1 MVKERETVL
10 NLTFG
15 NFCTPKTGVRVF
27 KIFEMQKENLKQV
40 VNLQVTDGLTVAVLQ
55 HQTHEFI
62 MPTKDVALGYGVSPG
77 TIRNHQASHSD
88 DLVYGRHYIKGVDL
102 IDTLTNSQ
110 PHAIYWTKSGIIR
123 LGFIIQSK
131 RGKMFRD
138 WAETVVLQALSPQLP
153 KSLPDAPKRRHNR
166 LSQERLVGILADVAK
181 IDDRDLR
188 LSLIS
193 KLGV

>member
-15 NFCTPKTGVRVF
+15 NFCTPKTRVRVF

-88 DLVYGRHYIKGVDL
+88 NLVYGRHFIKGVDL

-166 LSQERLVGILADVAK
+166 LSQERLVGILADVAR
-181 IDDRDLR
+181 IDDRELR

>member
-166 LSQERLVGILADVAK
+166 LSQERLVGILADVAR
-181 IDDRDLR
+181 IDDRELR

>member
-166 LSQERLVGILADVAK
+166 LSQERLVGILADVAR

>member
-62 MPTKDVALGYGVSPG
+62 MPTKDVAFGYGVSPG

-88 DLVYGRHYIKGVDL
+88 DLVYGRHFIKGVDL

-166 LSQERLVGILADVAK
+166 LSQERLVGILADVAR
-181 IDDRDLR
+181 IDDRELR